1 MTFVVRLAQPSDESA
16 LVDQFQGLNVH
27 ENGITKDRR
36 TDYSAAQESL
46 AAAWQS
52 VHQTDGQVLVAE
64 LDGRVIGHL
73 FLLFKIDAVFVERE
87 LRPYAYVSELYV
99 TEKARGRGVASAL
112 MNEAERIAKR
122 RGLPRI
128 LVGVVAGNKEAE
140 ALYGRLGYAP
150 YTIELTKNL

>member
-1 MTFVVRLAQPSDESA
+1 MTFVVRSAQPSDESA
-16 LVDQFQGLNVH
+16 LIDQFQGLNVH
-27 ENGITKDRR
+27 ENGITGDRR

-46 AAAWQS
+46 AAAWES
-52 VHQTDGQVLVAE
+52 VRQTDGQVLVAE

-99 TEKARGRGVASAL
+99 GERVRGRGVARAL
-112 MNEAERIAKR
+112 MNEAERIAKQ

-140 ALYGRLGYAP
+140 ALYGGSVMRLTP
-150 YTIELTKNL
+150 

>member
-1 MTFVVRLAQPSDESA
+1 MTFVVRSAQPSDESA
-16 LVDQFQGLNVH
+16 LIDQFQGLNVH

-52 VHQTDGQVLVAE
+52 VRQTDGQVLVAE

-99 TEKARGRGVASAL
+99 REKVRGRGVARAL
-112 MNEAERIAKR
+112 MKR
-122 RGLPRI
+122 GRAHCKTARSTSYFGWRCGWKQRGRSSVWAARLC
-128 LVGVVAGNKEAE
+128 
-140 ALYGRLGYAP
+140 ALHHRAD
-150 YTIELTKNL
+150 

>member
-1 MTFVVRLAQPSDESA
+1 MTFVVRSAQPSDESA
-16 LVDQFQGLNVH
+16 LIDQFQGLDVH

-46 AAAWQS
+46 AAAWQR
-52 VHQTDGQVLVAE
+52 VRQTDGQVLVAE

-87 LRPYAYVSELYV
+87 LRPYAYISELYV
-99 TEKARGRGVASAL
+99 GEKVRGRGLARAL
-112 MNEAERIAKR
+112 MNEAIAKQ

-150 YTIELTKNL
+150 YTTELTKNL

>member
-1 MTFVVRLAQPSDESA
+1 MTFVVRFAQPSDESA

-27 ENGITKDRR
+27 ENSITKDRR

-99 TEKARGRGVASAL
+99 TEKARGRGVARAL

-128 LVGVVAGNKEAE
+128 LVGVLAGNKGAE

-150 YTIELTKNL
+150 YVIELTKTL